1 MSKKISIVLF
11 FFLLVITQSSLLP
24 NFFSVRHIPDLALIV
39 LVFFSTRRGFSE
51 VWGMALVAGFLMDIF
66 SFFPLGINTFSF
78 LLVVLAASFLAQR
91 FLVTY
96 STWRFLTLI
105 LLVIAGT
112 ALNDFIIVT
121 LMKIFLSLRNAVET
135 GYPLFYSDFWLKI
148 FNNVL
153 VFILIYWP
161 LKKFENLKNV
171 YGQKLTLRNN
181 VR

>member
-1 MSKKISIVLF
+1 M
-11 FFLLVITQSSLLP
+11 T
-24 NFFSVRHIPDLALIV
+24 
-39 LVFFSTRRGFSE
+39 
-51 VWGMALVAGFLMDIF
+51 LVAGLLMDIF
-66 SFFPLGINTFSF
+66 SFFPLGINTLSF
-78 LLVVLAASFLAQR
+78 MLVVLMASFLAQR

-96 STWRFLTLI
+96 STWKFLTLI

-112 ALNDFIIVT
+112 ALNDFVVVV
-121 LMKIFLSLRNAVET
+121 LMKIFLSLKSAGEI
-135 GYPLFYSDFWLKI
+135 GFPLFYSDLWLKI
-148 FNNVL
+148 LNNVL

>member
-1 MSKKISIVLF
+1 M
-11 FFLLVITQSSLLP
+11 T
-24 NFFSVRHIPDLALIV
+24 LA
-39 LVFFSTRRGFSE
+39 
-51 VWGMALVAGFLMDIF
+51 AGLLMDIF
-66 SFFPLGINTFSF
+66 SFFPLGINALSF

-96 STWRFLTLI
+96 STWKFLTLI

-112 ALNDFIIVT
+112 ALNDFVVVI
-121 LMKIFLSLRNAVET
+121 LMKIFLSLRNAGET
-135 GYPLFYSDFWLKI
+135 GLPLFYSDFWLKI
-148 FNNVL
+148 LNNVL

-161 LKKFENLKNV
+161 LKKFENLKNI